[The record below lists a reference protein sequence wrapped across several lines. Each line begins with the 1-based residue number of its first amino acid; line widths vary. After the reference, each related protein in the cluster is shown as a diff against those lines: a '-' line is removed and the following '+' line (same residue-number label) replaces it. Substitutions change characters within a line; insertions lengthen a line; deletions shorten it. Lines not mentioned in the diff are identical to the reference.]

1 MDLTPYQ
8 LELKPAVDRIQAL
21 LNPEAIRHDYPR
33 PDLAATVLDTLAPC
47 ES

>member
-21 LNPEAIRHDYPR
+21 LNTEAIRHDYPR
-33 PDLAATVLDTLAPC
+33 LDQAATVLDTPARC